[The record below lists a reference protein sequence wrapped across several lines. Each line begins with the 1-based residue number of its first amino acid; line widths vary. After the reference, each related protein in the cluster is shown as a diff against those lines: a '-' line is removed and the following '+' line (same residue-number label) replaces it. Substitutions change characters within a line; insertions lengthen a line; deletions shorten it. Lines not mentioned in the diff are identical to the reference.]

1 MKAETKKVI
10 RLLGRFLFV
19 IYILALIYLLFL
31 SEGYGRREFQNQDY
45 RYNLVPFREIC
56 RFWRHRQAVG
66 WMASFLNLGGN
77 VIGFLPLGFIFPVMH
92 RNMKRFWLV
101 TFLGFALSLT
111 VETIQ
116 LVCKVGCFD
125 VDDLLLNTIGSA
137 LGYVLFL
144 ICDKF
149 RRIRYEKV

>member
-1 MKAETKKVI
+1 MDGV
-10 RLLGRFLFV
+10 V
-19 IYILALIYLLFL
+19 
-31 SEGYGRREFQNQDY
+31 SESWGQCNR
-45 RYNLVPFREIC
+45 
-56 RFWRHRQAVG
+56 
-66 WMASFLNLGGN
+66 
-77 VIGFLPLGFIFPVMH
+77 FLPLGFILPVMH

>member
-1 MKAETKKVI
+1 MDGVVSESWGQCNRFSPVRFYFACDASEYETI
-10 RLLGRFLFV
+10 
-19 IYILALIYLLFL
+19 
-31 SEGYGRREFQNQDY
+31 
-45 RYNLVPFREIC
+45 
-56 RFWRHRQAVG
+56 
-66 WMASFLNLGGN
+66 
-77 VIGFLPLGFIFPVMH
+77 
-92 RNMKRFWLV
+92 
-101 TFLGFALSLT
+101 LGFALSLT

>member
-1 MKAETKKVI
+1 MFLGGKQFDSVSRSETDSESLRTVADEHGAPQFFRVSSTYMKGQGLKAETKKVI

-77 VIGFLPLGFIFPVMH
+77 VIGFS
-92 RNMKRFWLV
+92 R
-101 TFLGFALSLT
+101 
-111 VETIQ
+111 
-116 LVCKVGCFD
+116 
-125 VDDLLLNTIGSA
+125 
-137 LGYVLFL
+137 
-144 ICDKF
+144 
-149 RRIRYEKV
+149 